1 MALRR
6 GSVSPHSGGT
16 VPDSHRVPFPLAY
29 LCGGEPIIARVS
41 ASRALTLWV
50 PVVAWAA
57 LIFTLSA
64 IPNLS
69 TAEGALGDVLSS
81 VAHAVEYAIFGALL
95 LRAVGAR
102 ALAFAAGFA
111 YAITDE
117 IHQSFVPGRVAS
129 GIDLVV
135 DAVGLLAGIALSAR
149 LRR

>member
-1 MALRR
+1 
-6 GSVSPHSGGT
+6 
-16 VPDSHRVPFPLAY
+16 
-29 LCGGEPIIARVS
+29 LCGGDPIIARVP

-57 LIFTLSA
+57 LIFVLSS

-69 TAEGALGDVLSS
+69 TAEGWIGDFLSS
-81 VAHAVEYAIFGALL
+81 GAHAVEYAIFGALL

-117 IHQSFVPGRVAS
+117 IHQSFVPGRFAS

-135 DAVGLLAGIALSAR
+135 DAVGLLVGIALLER
-149 LRR
+149 IRRWQP